1 MTQKQKAN
9 YVNKINSEIEKAR
22 RRIERYD
29 KGIAK
34 GEHGRFDAIESLKN
48 TLEQYEEK
56 GYLTK
61 SGAIRKNISN
71 KSLELIKPKM
81 SSTLLN
87 KESAYHRVKTV
98 KARTQSTPH
107 VAYNLAELWGVDV
120 RTAKKYIKT
129 ITELQNNAL
138 MDKLGFSSTQVE
150 QLIETYT
157 QITPDTLRKVAEYLI
172 EDSKK
177 SMPEFMSKYKR
188 KDDFTRAMI
197 DILEKVDNLPQ
208 ELKNAPLDEIL
219 REKGL

>member
-1 MTQKQKAN
+1 MTKKQKVN
-9 YVNKINSEIEKAR
+9 YVNKINREIEKAHR
-22 RRIERYD
+22 VIARYD

-34 GEHGRFDAIESLKN
+34 NEHGRFNAIESLKN
-48 TLEQYEEK
+48 TLNQYEER
-56 GYLTK
+56 GFLTK
-61 SGAIRKNISN
+61 SGVIRKNISY
-71 KSLELIKPKM
+71 KSLEEIKPIL

-87 KESAYHRVKTV
+87 KKSAYHRVKTV
-98 KARTQSTPH
+98 KARTRTIPH
-107 VAYNLAELWGVDV
+107 VANNLSKLWGIDV
-120 RTAKKYIKT
+120 ITAKKYIKT

-138 MDKLGFSSTQVE
+138 MDKLGFNSDQVE
-150 QLIETYT
+150 QLVETYT
-157 QITPDTLRKVAEYLI
+157 QITPDTFRKVAEYLI

-177 SMPEFMSKYKR
+177 SMPDFMSKYKK

>member
-1 MTQKQKAN
+1 MTKKQKLN
-9 YVNKINSEIEKAR
+9 YINKINREIEKAR
-22 RRIERYD
+22 RVIERYD
-29 KGIAK
+29 KGIEK
-34 GEHGRFDAIESLKN
+34 SEHGRFDAIESLKN
-48 TLEQYEEK
+48 TFNQYEEK

-87 KESAYHRVKTV
+87 KESAYYRVKTV
-98 KARTQSTPH
+98 KARTQSKPH
-107 VAYNLAELWGVDV
+107 VAYNLSKLWGVDI
-120 RTAKKYIKT
+120 RTSKKYIKT

-150 QLIETYT
+150 QLVETYT

-172 EDSKK
+172 EDNKK
-177 SMPEFMSKYKR
+177 SMPEFMSKYKK

>member
-1 MTQKQKAN
+1 MTKKQKVN
-9 YVNKINSEIEKAR
+9 YVNKINREIEKAR
-22 RRIERYD
+22 RVIERYD

-61 SGAIRKNISN
+61 RGEIRKNISN

-98 KARTQSTPH
+98 KARTQSKPH
-107 VAYNLAELWGVDV
+107 VAYNLSKLWGVDV

-138 MDKLGFSSTQVE
+138 MDKLGFSSTQIE
-150 QLIETYT
+150 QLVETYT

-172 EDSKK
+172 EDNKK
-177 SMPEFMSKYKR
+177 SMPEFMSKYKK